1 MSKRYGKATGRKR
14 KKFKEFDNT
23 ILFLEYHDGAFAY
36 FHSKLEEIGYS
47 SASFHQLRSDFWS
60 TIEEGIY
67 DSDNGKKL
75 INDYLNLVESEVKK
89 IIEKKSLAYWIHL
102 IRRIACV
109 LSKYEIDDD
118 TERIEVIGLVRCI
131 FEAMI
136 QKYSSIGPCNNIGFS
151 NQIKIEEILNGFFSK
166 HELIDFGKAIMEK
179 PQLVLTHFDLDEL
192 IEFYELEKL
201 IYEIWRCSA
210 NFRGLAKG
218 SQWAVT
224 HNPIDAGEV
233 RDEILSK
240 SLKIFDTR
248 TASLFHFEAH
258 VTAKGTLYELKNSDQ
273 DEKKNGTVFIPLYNV
288 GRINVKK
295 LIEGMY
301 KISLSSD
308 LVTNFIWIPINIR
321 NYYKSNLSYSEEFF
335 NKNNVDLESVLAVY
349 LCILIR
355 VSDQWNSSNE
365 MIFRYWKRGYEGP
378 YKNEYIVEQIEDYLP
393 IAIDF
398 LQLKK
403 TNINLDEAI
412 KFWTLNE
419 AKQEIIDATYP
430 GPHSIFLPFGKDRT
444 FIDYAWMYRR
454 LYDLFWNC
462 KIDDENF
469 KGEALELF
477 VIKNQKLALPNTPLK
492 NINGEKRQID
502 ASFQFENKLL
512 IIECKVFSRSIG
524 FDRGN
529 KEAIQYRKDK
539 YAEAI
544 EQVEEKIEWLIENKE
559 GTNFNIRKYSKIIG
573 VVITPFPEYI
583 RVDERQF
590 WLTEKIP
597 RILTSFELIEFL
609 DNNKIWEADEN
620 VFEST

>member
-1 MSKRYGKATGRKR
+1 MSKGYGKTTRRKR
-14 KKFKEFDNT
+14 KKFKEFDNS
-23 ILFLEYHDGAFAY
+23 ILFLEYHDVAFIY
-36 FHSKLEEIGYS
+36 LHSELEKRGYS
-47 SASFHQLRSDFWS
+47 YASFHQLRSDFWS

-67 DSDNGKKL
+67 DSNNGKKL

-89 IIEKKSLAYWIHL
+89 VIEKKSLAYWIHL

-118 TERIEVIGLVRCI
+118 TERIGVIGLVRCI

-136 QKYSSIGPCNNIGFS
+136 QKYSSIRPCNNVGFS

-166 HELIDFGKAIMEK
+166 HELIDFGKAIIEK

-210 NFRGLAKG
+210 NLRGLAKG

-224 HNPIDAGEV
+224 HNPVDVGEV
-233 RDEILSK
+233 RDEILNK
-240 SLKIFDTR
+240 SLEIFDTR
-248 TASLFHFEAH
+248 TASFHLEAQ

-273 DEKKNGTVFIPLYNV
+273 DEKKNGTVFIPRYNF

-295 LIEGMY
+295 LIESMY
-301 KISLSSD
+301 NISLHSD
-308 LVTNFIWIPINIR
+308 LVTNFIWMPINMR
-321 NYYKSNLSYSEEFF
+321 NYYKSNLSYSKKFF

-349 LCILIR
+349 LCLLIR
-355 VSDQWNSSNE
+355 VCDYWNSSSE
-365 MIFRYWKRGYEGP
+365 IIFKYWKRGYEGP
-378 YKNEYIVEQIEDYLP
+378 YKNEYIVKQIKKYLP

-403 TNINLDEAI
+403 TNVNLD
-412 KFWTLNE
+412 E
-419 AKQEIIDATYP
+419 AKQEIIDTTYP

-444 FIDYAWMYRR
+444 FIDYGWMYRR
-454 LYDLFWNC
+454 LYNLFWNC

-512 IIECKVFSRSIG
+512 IIECKVFSKSIG

-529 KEAIQYRKDK
+529 KEAIQYRKIK

-544 EQVEEKIEWLIENKE
+544 EQVKEKIGWLIKNKE

-573 VVITPFPEYI
+573 VVITPFSEYI

-590 WLTEKIP
+590 WLTEEIP
-597 RILTSFELIEFL
+597 RILTPFELIKLL

-620 VFEST
+620 IFEST